1 MRIVLK
7 ITNYFFFFWFCRL
20 SIQIGATG
28 EYLGPA
34 SVRFREGHT
43 KVSDVEKIY
52 LTGQYKQK
60 YKTISSYYNP
70 PDSFKHKMYPVMENG
85 NGNRKIRSAFPGV
98 VRLKSSRMSH
108 HANTS
113 IYPNEDGIRDIQSVK
128 SAALSRI
135 NC

>member
-1 MRIVLK
+1 MQ
-7 ITNYFFFFWFCRL
+7 FFLFCFRL
-20 SIQIGATG
+20 SIQIGAT
-28 EYLGPA
+28 EENLGPA

-60 YKTISSYYNP
+60 YKTISSYYNA
-70 PDSFKHKMYPVMENG
+70 PDSFKHKMYPVME

-108 HANTS
+108 HANTCV
-113 IYPNEDGIRDIQSVK
+113 YPNEDGIQSVK

>member
-1 MRIVLK
+1 MLC
-7 ITNYFFFFWFCRL
+7 FRL
-20 SIQIGATG
+20 SIQIGAT
-28 EYLGPA
+28 EENLGPA

-60 YKTISSYYNP
+60 YKTISSYYNA
-70 PDSFKHKMYPVMENG
+70 PDSFKHKMYPVME

-108 HANTS
+108 HANTCV
-113 IYPNEDGIRDIQSVK
+113 YPNEDGIQSVK